1 MNKVF
6 SIAWREF
13 KHTALTKAFVF
24 GVFGVP
30 ILVALLLLLMPF
42 LEGPN
47 ITPLEGRFAVVAP
60 DASVVDVVR
69 SELAGERLETRL
81 GGLAQ
86 DPNSLRRGGAD
97 PAASLEQL
105 ESGMSVAASMMT
117 RVALTVEAIEESSDP
132 TGEFA
137 ELKDRVRNG
146 DLVALAVIPA
156 EALRTDAAANG
167 GAAVAAP
174 FVLFVPG
181 GFSPNHTML
190 LRGAVAEAVAR
201 ARAAAAGVDF
211 DRMRE
216 LVRAAPYEIKRLEA
230 GGGEVKEQLFA
241 KLLVPLAF
249 MMLIWMSVFVSA
261 NYLLTTTIEEKSS
274 KVMEVL
280 LSAVSPMQLM
290 SGKIL
295 GQGLVSA
302 VMLASYGGVGMVAL
316 AVLASLD
323 LVPIS
328 QLVYLAV
335 FYVMAYFMIAS
346 LMAGVGSAA
355 NDIHEAQSLIA
366 PAMILLTVPLMLW
379 FPISENPNGTLA
391 TVTSFIPPLIP
402 FVMILRVTAA
412 NEPVALWQIVLSIAW
427 GYFAMFGMIWLAARV
442 FRVGVLMHGKTPTP
456 RELLKWIAYR

>member
-60 DASVVDVVR
+60 DASVVEVVK
-69 SELAGERLETRL
+69 SELSGERLQMRL

-86 DPNSLRRGGAD
+86 DPNSLRRGSAD

-117 RVALTVEAIEESSDP
+117 KVALTVEAIESSSDP
-132 TGEFA
+132 SGDFA
-137 ELKDRVRNG
+137 ALKDRVRKG

-156 EALRTDAAANG
+156 DALTFDASSNG
-167 GAAVAAP
+167 GPPTAP
-174 FVLFVPG
+174 FALFVPG

-211 DRMRE
+211 DRMRD
-216 LVRAAPYEIKRLEA
+216 LVKAAPYEIKRLEA

-379 FPISENPNGTLA
+379 FPISENPNGMLA
-391 TVTSFIPPLIP
+391 TITSFIPPLIP

-412 NEPVALWQIVLSIAW
+412 NEPVALWQIVLSIGW
-427 GYFAMFGMIWLAARV
+427 GYFAMFGMVWLAARV

-456 RELLKWIAYR
+456 RELLKWVAYR